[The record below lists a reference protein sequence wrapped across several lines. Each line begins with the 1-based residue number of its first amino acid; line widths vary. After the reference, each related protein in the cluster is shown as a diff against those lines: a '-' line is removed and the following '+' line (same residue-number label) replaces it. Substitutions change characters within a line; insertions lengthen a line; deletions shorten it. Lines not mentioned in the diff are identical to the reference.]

1 MTIKKPKARALPWF
15 TTLPAAAQ
23 KVLQRRSSL
32 RAAPRQHRWTAEEG
46 RAARA
51 KSRQWRDFG
60 RRRDEPAPLVGPC
73 VPGVPMRPI
82 LRTVTVQ
89 MPTGVADDD
98 YLVIANAEET
108 KQ

>member
-1 MTIKKPKARALPWF
+1 MTVKKPKARALPWF
-15 TTLPAAAQ
+15 TSLPAAAQ

-60 RRRDEPAPLVGPC
+60 RRRDEPAPTSMVF
-73 VPGVPMRPI
+73 
-82 LRTVTVQ
+82 TVDVTTEGRLG
-89 MPTGVADDD
+89 MPTGVANDD
-98 YLVIANAEET
+98 YLVVANAEEA
-108 KQ
+108 KR